1 MVGFLTNH
9 KGAQGSLCSPKM
21 PAKLAVK
28 KTGFSSSSFDYYDWD
43 NFKDAAALAPFGY
56 RCKVPLWIPLDTT
69 IEDQDHA
76 RNMRVRVYVFQYL
89 ALPFGIRRER
99 TLNEFI
105 ILEVGSSGED
115 FALLRKILPDG
126 THFNLLQDL
135 DLDEWKYT
143 NSKKVSFEGLV
154 PLVELPSAASHLHS
168 ASPTMGDMFG
178 YQVYLPPAFR
188 IPRSFMGDT
197 GPYEAGITNYV
208 RDQVLVAANGEQE
221 GLDAFLLLWDSE
233 RKGFVTVVRRRSGAI
248 FLVCRDMSSSLE
260 AGVFRNEETGHT
272 LCLKSDELP
281 EMAGQEFEWSSYKK
295 TITYGFRFN
304 LPDLF
309 EKGRSLSYY
318 KSDFIRD
325 EVLRPLG
332 EDARHFEVIPFAKSQ
347 LWIRKEPTVNGY
359 QLADVD
365 NDAQVA
371 LFTPLVQQHQ
381 RPLLVQFACMA
392 HFETFCSD
400 QYGYRLWVPREDA
413 QRDLNEYVKYA
424 LEGMGIRCKIW
435 TNGKDG
441 GDFTLVPMRN
451 PKDYY
456 AILRIHDNTNE
467 NNQLFSIGRLG
478 SNYAIYNE
486 RTNGTENKVTFD
498 RLLDL
503 TKGPKRLRSK

>member
-1 MVGFLTNH
+1 
-9 KGAQGSLCSPKM
+9 
-21 PAKLAVK
+21 
-28 KTGFSSSSFDYYDWD
+28 
-43 NFKDAAALAPFGY
+43 
-56 RCKVPLWIPLDTT
+56 
-69 IEDQDHA
+69 
-76 RNMRVRVYVFQYL
+76 MRVYLYVFQQL
-89 ALPFGIRRER
+89 KLPPHITRES
-99 TLNEFI
+99 TLNEFS
-105 ILEVGSSGED
+105 ILEVGSNGDD
-115 FALLRKILPDG
+115 FALLRKVLPDRAI
-126 THFNLLQDL
+126 LLHIQDL
-135 DLDEWKYT
+135 DLGEWTYT
-143 NSKKVSFEGLV
+143 NGKKVSFGELV
-154 PLVELPSAASHLHS
+154 PLVELPSKAASVGNNYYHQRV
-168 ASPTMGDMFG
+168 APNPMGAMFG

-188 IPRSFMGDT
+188 IPTRFMGDT

-208 RDQVLVAANGEQE
+208 RDQVLVAANGEPE

-248 FLVCRDMSSSLE
+248 FLVCRDMSSSSE

-318 KSDFIRD
+318 KSDFILD
-325 EVLRPLG
+325 EVLRPLR

>member
-1 MVGFLTNH
+1 MKAASRST
-9 KGAQGSLCSPKM
+9 GSY
-21 PAKLAVK
+21 
-28 KTGFSSSSFDYYDWD
+28 SSSHDWD
-43 NFKDAAALAPFGY
+43 NFQEASEFAPFGY
-56 RCKVPLWIPLDTT
+56 RCKVPLWIPWDTT
-69 IEDQDHA
+69 FKDDSNSK
-76 RNMRVRVYVFQYL
+76 NMRVYLYVFQQL
-89 ALPFGIRRER
+89 KLPPHITRES
-99 TLNEFI
+99 TLNEFS
-105 ILEVGSSGED
+105 ILEVGSNGDD
-115 FALLRKILPDG
+115 FALLRKVLPDRAI
-126 THFNLLQDL
+126 LLHIQDL
-135 DLDEWKYT
+135 DLGEWSYT
-143 NSKKVSFEGLV
+143 NGKKVSFGELV
-154 PLVELPSAASHLHS
+154 PLVELPSKAASVGNNYYHQRV
-168 ASPTMGDMFG
+168 APNPMGAMFG
-178 YQVYLPPAFR
+178 YQVYLPPVFR
-188 IPRSFMGDT
+188 IPTSFMGET

-248 FLVCRDMSSSLE
+248 FLVCRDMSSSSE

-318 KSDFIRD
+318 KSDFILD
-325 EVLRPLG
+325 EVLRPLR

-503 TKGPKRLRSK
+503 TKGPKRLRSR

>member
-1 MVGFLTNH
+1 MKAASRST
-9 KGAQGSLCSPKM
+9 GSY
-21 PAKLAVK
+21 
-28 KTGFSSSSFDYYDWD
+28 SSSHDWD
-43 NFKDAAALAPFGY
+43 NFQEASEFAPFGY
-56 RCKVPLWIPLDTT
+56 RCKVPLWIPWDTT
-69 IEDQDHA
+69 FKDDSDSK
-76 RNMRVRVYVFQYL
+76 NMRVYLYVFQQL
-89 ALPFGIRRER
+89 KLPPHITRES
-99 TLNEFI
+99 TLNEFS
-105 ILEVGSSGED
+105 ILEVGSNGDD
-115 FALLRKILPDG
+115 FALLRKVLPDRAI
-126 THFNLLQDL
+126 LLHIQDL
-135 DLDEWKYT
+135 DLGEWTYT
-143 NSKKVSFEGLV
+143 NGKKVSFGELV
-154 PLVELPSAASHLHS
+154 PLVELPSKAASVGNNYYHQRV
-168 ASPTMGDMFG
+168 APNPMGAMFG

-188 IPRSFMGDT
+188 IPTRFMGDT

-208 RDQVLVAANGEQE
+208 RDQVLVAANGEPE

-309 EKGRSLSYY
+309 EKGGSLSSY

-325 EVLRPLG
+325 EVLRPLE

>member
-1 MVGFLTNH
+1 MPMKAASRST
-9 KGAQGSLCSPKM
+9 GSY
-21 PAKLAVK
+21 
-28 KTGFSSSSFDYYDWD
+28 SSFHDWD
-43 NFKDAAALAPFGY
+43 NFQEASEFAPFGY
-56 RCKVPLWIPLDTT
+56 RCKVPLWIPWDTT
-69 IEDQDHA
+69 FKDDSNSK
-76 RNMRVRVYVFQYL
+76 NMRVYLYVFQQL
-89 ALPFGIRRER
+89 KLPPHITRES
-99 TLNEFI
+99 TLNEFS
-105 ILEVGSSGED
+105 ILEVGNNGDD
-115 FALLRKILPDG
+115 FALLRKVLPDRAI
-126 THFNLLQDL
+126 LLHIQDL
-135 DLDEWKYT
+135 DLGEWSYT
-143 NSKKVSFEGLV
+143 NGKKVSFGELV
-154 PLVELPSAASHLHS
+154 PLVELPSKAASVGNNYYHQRV
-168 ASPTMGDMFG
+168 APNPMGAMFG
-178 YQVYLPPAFR
+178 YQVYLPPVFR
-188 IPRSFMGDT
+188 IPTSFMGET

-248 FLVCRDMSSSLE
+248 FLVCRDMSSSSE

-318 KSDFIRD
+318 KSDFILD